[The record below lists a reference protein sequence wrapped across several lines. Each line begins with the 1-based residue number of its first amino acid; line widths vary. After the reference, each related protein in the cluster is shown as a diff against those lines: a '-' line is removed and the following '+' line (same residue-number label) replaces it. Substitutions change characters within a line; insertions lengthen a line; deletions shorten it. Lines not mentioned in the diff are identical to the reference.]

1 MEHRAIGPLS
11 ASVVG
16 LGCNNFGM
24 RMDSQ
29 ADVDAV
35 VGAALDAGINY
46 FDTAEMYGGGGTSE
60 KMLGKALEGRRDEAL
75 VATKWGHARGRDEGT
90 PGADRATIRAC
101 CEASLERLGV
111 DVIDHYQ
118 LHTPDPMTPIAETL
132 GALQELID
140 EGKIKAIG
148 CSNFSAD
155 QLDEMAAAAKADGVT
170 PFQTVQNRYSVLTR
184 SPETDGVLEACT
196 RNNVGFVPYFPLES
210 GLLTGKVRK
219 GQDAPEGTRLA
230 SDMGRMFLAGD
241 MLDRA
246 ESLISYAEGHNQTIL
261 ELAFSWLL
269 AQANVVS
276 VIAGATKPEQIA
288 GNAGAAGWAMT
299 SADLAAID
307 ELVPAG

>member
-1 MEHRAIGPLS
+1 
-11 ASVVG
+11 

-46 FDTAEMYGGGGTSE
+46 FDTAEMYGGGGASE

-101 CEASLERLGV
+101 CEASLGRLGV
-111 DVIDHYQ
+111 EVIDHYQ

-155 QLDEMAAAAKADGVT
+155 QLDEMAAVAKADGVT
-170 PFQTVQNRYSVLTR
+170 PFQTVQNRYSILTR

-230 SDMGRMFLAGD
+230 SDIGRMFLAGD

-246 ESLISYAEGHNQTIL
+246 ESLISYAEGQNQTIL
-261 ELAFSWLL
+261 KLAFSWLL

-288 GNAGAAGWAMT
+288 GNAGAAGWAMA
-299 SADLAAID
+299 SADLAVID